1 MVLGMGVR
9 RWEVISLSGRV
20 KLGYSERGRD
30 EIMINVFFECFG
42 EMDFGYGGDGREYR
56 EWMGWDGIRMV
67 FFAKKQQGNGV
78 FIPSHLAS
86 K

>member
-1 MVLGMGVR
+1 
-9 RWEVISLSGRV
+9 
-20 KLGYSERGRD
+20 
-30 EIMINVFFECFG
+30 MINVFFESFG